1 MGEEIKLTFNH
12 KIIDA
17 DDLAKILME
26 WNYYPAIFAAAIDAC
41 PALDLFE
48 EEEKKKGGD
57 INGCKI

>member
-1 MGEEIKLTFNH
+1 MEGETMGDNIKLTFNH

-48 EEEKKKGGD
+48 EEKK
-57 INGCKI
+57 

>member
-1 MGEEIKLTFNH
+1 MGENMRDKIELPFKHKITFNH

-48 EEEKKKGGD
+48 EEKK
-57 INGCKI
+57 